1 MKPTNQQRR
10 RSFGSRGVLL
20 VFSICALADF
30 VWTLLEKRSVAEAA
44 VSAVLG
50 LFGTASICSYT
61 GVRKRPRK
69 RTIATTQTGLREWFP
84 SPLLLMIAVG
94 VDAKRLIALT

>member
-10 RSFGSRGVLL
+10 RGFGSRGVLL

-50 LFGTASICSYT
+50 LFGTGFY
-61 GVRKRPRK
+61 
-69 RTIATTQTGLREWFP
+69 
-84 SPLLLMIAVG
+84 LLMYWGAEKAAEKNDPDDPNWPARMVP
-94 VDAKRLIALT
+94 